1 MIALFACL
9 IIRTFQLVF
18 SARTVLFSHNKSA
31 GTVFQLFFNKANGTD
46 KDSIDTRQ
54 TQSAFD
60 EALEIRAQITE
71 DDSAQ
76 ADVVNTNCNDQR
88 KETTPL

>member
-1 MIALFACL
+1 MCEHMPIVY
-9 IIRTFQLVF
+9 LVAEIWQKYHCSESRIGEF
-18 SARTVLFSHNKSA
+18 HD
-31 GTVFQLFFNKANGTD
+31 D
-46 KDSIDTRQ
+46 KDNSDTRQ

>member
-1 MIALFACL
+1 VRAYDYPLAEIWRKCH
-9 IIRTFQLVF
+9 
-18 SARTVLFSHNKSA
+18 TVP
-31 GTVFQLFFNKANGTD
+31 KAKFHDD
-46 KDSIDTRQ
+46 KDNSDTRQ

-60 EALEIRAQITE
+60 EALEIRARITE
-71 DDSAQ
+71 DRSAQ